1 MKNAIY
7 FQSGGPTAVI
17 NASFYG
23 VIKGFIKN
31 QDKIGK
37 LYGSRYGIEGII
49 NDDLVEIEK
58 DISLY
63 DEIKELNGAILGSA
77 RFKLKG
83 LDDPKYEQI
92 LKTFKKYDIGY
103 VFVNG
108 GNDSM
113 DTADKLNKYFAS
125 IGYECYVMGV
135 PKTIDNDLI
144 NTDHCPGFGS
154 AAKYVVRSVMEVALD
169 LKSYS
174 KGRVTIMEIMGR
186 DAGWLGATSALANL
200 YDLGPDLIY
209 LPEVAF
215 DMKNFLDDVKRIYEK
230 QGYVYVCVS
239 EALKNDKGEYV
250 TASGVLDSFGHQQLG
265 SVSRFLEDVINQQLH
280 IKTRSIELSLL
291 QRAACHIQSKVDQ
304 EEAIGVGEN
313 AVDFAVKHEVGMVS
327 IVRDSDK
334 PYKSSYKLTPL
345 KEVAN
350 AIKKVPL
357 DFINEEGNGVT
368 QKLIDYVLPFIDEE
382 EIGIKSANIFLKK
395 EK

>member
-1 MKNAIY
+1 MRNAIY

-23 VIKGFIKN
+23 VIKGYFNNK
-31 QDKIGK
+31 DKIGT

-49 NDDLVEIEK
+49 NDDLVVIDGDLSK
-58 DISLY
+58 Y

-113 DTADKLNKYFAS
+113 DTADKLNKFFESVNYDC
-125 IGYECYVMGV
+125 IVLGV
-135 PKTIDNDLI
+135 PKTIDNDLVY
-144 NTDHCPGFGS
+144 TDHCPGFGS

-186 DAGWLGATSALANL
+186 DAGWLGASSALASLSN
-200 YDLGPDLIY
+200 LGPDLIY

-215 DMKNFLDDVKRIYEK
+215 DMKKFLDDVQRIYDK

-239 EALKNDKGEYV
+239 EALKNKDGSYV
-250 TASGVLDSFGHQQLG
+250 SASGVLDSFGHQQLG
-265 SVSRFLEDVINQQLH
+265 SVAKFLEDIINQQLH

-291 QRAACHIQSKVDQ
+291 QRSACHILSKIDQ
-304 EEAIGVGEN
+304 AEAIGVGN
-313 AVDFAVKHEVGMVS
+313 AAVEFALQHKVGMVS
-327 IVRDSDK
+327 IIRTSSN
-334 PYKSSYKLTPL
+334 PYESTYGLAPL
-345 KEVAN
+345 SEVAN
-350 AIKKVPL
+350 AIKRVPA

-368 QKLIDYVLPFIDEE
+368 QKLIDYVLPFIDLEDIE
-382 EIGIKSANIFLKK
+382 IKSANLFLKR
-395 EK
+395 